1 MFLGIIFGLFIG
13 YFGFSCFFTGIRAIV
28 KSQTSNF
35 FSKLEEKAEQDL
47 KAKNV
52 SVPRQ
57 VKNIAYE
64 SLSKRMLWGGIFN
77 LVFGIILIVLAAWI
91 LQKLL

>member
-57 VKNIAYE
+57 VK
-64 SLSKRMLWGGIFN
+64 KIFPDN
-77 LVFGIILIVLAAWI
+77 KTYRTIGYF
-91 LQKLL
+91 KFFDNR